1 MRVEELVRK
10 GLPDNYIRLLEREG
24 ITVLN
29 PVQADAVNKGVLEGR
44 NLVVSTPTASGK
56 TLIAEMLLVK
66 TVLNDGIGVYLT
78 PLKALA
84 SEKYGEFNRLSQL
97 GIRTGIT
104 TGDYDNPAEELGG
117 YDIIVATYERFDS
130 LLRLKPTWISRV
142 KAIVI
147 DEMHTIGD
155 PDRGPIIEMIV
166 ARALKA
172 GVQILG
178 LSATIGNP
186 HHLAE
191 WIKGGLVDTPWRP
204 VRLVEGYYSKSSR
217 KIFFHNGVEE
227 SVETNTGDRILDVV
241 LHNLGMD
248 YQTIVF
254 IHNRRKVEEY
264 AEKVSLKLPPVPEDE
279 VGEFISQLSEDPSSM
294 EREVLTSLLRRG
306 VGYHHAG
313 LSSVGRRVV
322 EEAFRSRVLKVVF
335 ATPTLAAGV
344 NLPARRVVV
353 SIKRYDASKG
363 RTVNISV
370 SEYKQMAGRAG
381 RPRYDRVGE
390 SIIVDASSDREALAF
405 LKGRPEEVRGKLAS
419 SRNLRIHAL
428 SLIASGEA
436 KNIEELNE
444 TLSLTFSAYYAGS
457 VTYLE
462 SLTRET
468 IDYLLKTSMVVEKN
482 GSLESTSLGRITSYT
497 YLDPATVDTWRRT
510 KPRSPSDAYVLHVV
524 GLTPDFLRS
533 APYIPSRIVDEF
545 EEAALEMSRHELIPS
560 PSRVEADYDD
570 WLASYVYAMILMDWI
585 NETPEDVI
593 IRKYSIGPGDLF
605 NIKETATWIVSSL
618 AKIESVLGD
627 RTMHKHLQKLS
638 TRLEEGVREDALELT
653 QVENIGR
660 VRARI
665 LIENGIKSIKDLAEA
680 PLEKLSSL
688 PRFGPRIAY
697 SVKEWLKKKGYVVKE

>member
-1 MRVEELVRK
+1 MRVEELISK
-10 GLPDNYIRLLEREG
+10 GLPESYVRVLEAEG
-24 ITVLN
+24 ITTLN

-66 TVLNDGIGVYLT
+66 TVVNEGIGVYLT

-84 SEKYGEFNRLSQL
+84 SEKHGEFNRLSRIGL
-97 GIRTGIT
+97 KAGIT
-104 TGDYDNPAEELGG
+104 TGDYDNPAEELRD

-130 LLRLKPTWISRV
+130 LLRLKPSWISRV

-204 VRLVEGYYSKSSR
+204 VKLVEGYYSKSLR
-217 KIFFHNGVEE
+217 KIFFDNGVEE
-227 SVETNTGDRILDVV
+227 SVEVNTGDRILDVV
-241 LHNLGMD
+241 LHNLSMD

-264 AEKVSLKLPPVPEDE
+264 AEKVSLKLPPTPEEE
-279 VGEFISQLSEDPSSM
+279 VEDFVAQLSEDPSSM
-294 EREVLTSLLRRG
+294 EREFLTSLLRRG

-322 EEAFRSRVLKVVF
+322 EEAFRSRVLRIVF

-353 SIKRYDASKG
+353 SVKRYDASKG
-363 RTVNISV
+363 RTVSISV

-390 SIIVDASSDREALAF
+390 SIIVDASSDREAVAF
-405 LKGRPEEVRGKLAS
+405 LRGRPEEVRGKLAS

-428 SLIASGEA
+428 SLLASREA
-436 KNIEELNE
+436 ASIEGLNDIF
-444 TLSLTFSAYYAGS
+444 SLTFSAYYAGS
-457 VTYLE
+457 KTFLE
-462 SLTRET
+462 SLTGET
-468 IDYLLKTSMVVEKN
+468 INYLLKTNMVVEKN
-482 GSLESTSLGRITSYT
+482 GFLEATSLGKITSYT
-497 YLDPATVDTWRRT
+497 YLDPATVDTWRRI
-510 KPRSPSDAYVLHVV
+510 KPPLPSDAYVLHVV
-524 GLTPDFLRS
+524 TITPDFLRS
-533 APYIPSRIVDEF
+533 APYIPSRIIEEF
-545 EEAALEMSRHELIPS
+545 EEGALEMSRHGIIPS
-560 PSRVEADYDD
+560 PGRVEADYDD
-570 WLASYVYAMILMDWI
+570 WLASYVYAMILVDWI
-585 NETPEDVI
+585 NETPEDAI
-593 IRKYSIGPGDLF
+593 ISKYSIGPGDLF

-627 RTMHKHLQKLS
+627 RRMYRHLQRLS
-638 TRLEEGVREDALELT
+638 MRLEEGVKEDALELT
-653 QVENIGR
+653 RVENIGR

-665 LIENGIKSIKDLAEA
+665 LIEHGIKSINDLAEA

-688 PRFGPRIAY
+688 PRFGPRVAR
-697 SVKEWLKKKGYVVKE
+697 SVKEWLRKRGYTVKE

>member
-264 AEKVSLKLPPVPEDE
+264 AEKVSLKLPPVSEDE

-313 LSSVGRRVV
+313 LSSVGRRVM

-390 SIIVDASSDREALAF
+390 SIIVDASSDREALTF

-697 SVKEWLKKKGYVVKE
+697 SVKEWLKKKGYMVKE